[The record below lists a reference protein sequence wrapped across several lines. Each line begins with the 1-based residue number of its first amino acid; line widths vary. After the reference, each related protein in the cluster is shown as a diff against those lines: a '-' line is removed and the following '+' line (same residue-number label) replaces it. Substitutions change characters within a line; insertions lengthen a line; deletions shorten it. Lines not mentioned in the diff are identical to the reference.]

1 MPITPYTLV
10 FTGSLT
16 VSQSEA
22 VQASMLEAL
31 SQHPCV
37 EIDCSDAEEID
48 VSFLQILISA
58 SKTALAWNKTF
69 SLSVPPGGLL
79 SEAIDRCGFPVPAP
93 GVTSVADLFSCE
105 SAPQ

>member
-1 MPITPYTLV
+1 MMNPFTLV
-10 FTGSLT
+10 LAGSLT

-22 VQASMLEAL
+22 VQASLLDAL
-31 SQHPCV
+31 TQHSTV

-58 SKTALAWNKTF
+58 SRTASAWNKNLR
-69 SLSVPPGGLL
+69 LSSPPSVLL
-79 SEAIDRCGFPVPAP
+79 SEAMNRCGFPVPASDM
-93 GVTSVADLFSCE
+93 TSLAGLFNCE